1 MSFKLAFQAFFFG
14 IVFTLVAIVV
24 IFFKVLEKVEKKY
37 AIRRAAYE
45 LRRLMRLMLSRRVA
59 LRDLIFF
66 RLEEENQKFLNDVKR
81 RKEGLSVSG
90 IRNDDANP
98 KEGYDASQPGSSDV
112 ISFREVNVYGIPLNV
127 RTPMM
132 NTMLTDC

>member
-45 LRRLMRLMLSRRVA
+45 LRRPMHLTRTRAA
-59 LRDLIFF
+59 LR
-66 RLEEENQKFLNDVKR
+66 
-81 RKEGLSVSG
+81 VSSSFSG
-90 IRNDDANP
+90 SRSRIR
-98 KEGYDASQPGSSDV
+98 SS
-112 ISFREVNVYGIPLNV
+112 S
-127 RTPMM
+127 
-132 NTMLTDC
+132 TMLRGARRD